1 VTTFILRLDSQGTGP
16 RLAVKDLI
24 DIEGTPTTAG
34 CRAVADAASPAA
46 ADAPLMAGA
55 RAAGAR
61 VVGKAN
67 LHELA
72 DGGTGLNP
80 WFGDPVNPIDASFIP
95 GGSSSGSA
103 VAVAT
108 GEADTAYG
116 SDTAGSVR
124 HPSACCGTAGLKTT
138 YGRISLEGVW
148 PLAPSLD
155 TVGPMGR
162 DVGGV
167 ILGMQL
173 LEPGF
178 TVAPTP
184 GRTVGRLRNLGSD
197 ADPRLDEAIDRA
209 LAEAELEVVD
219 VEIPGWS
226 EVEGDVLTIFMREA
240 WHSDQH
246 LLEMN
251 PAGISEETRGGLEF
265 GAAFEDAAL
274 AAALGRRAAWR
285 AAVDGALSRCEV
297 LALPTLPFL
306 TPRIGD
312 IGGLDPRIAA
322 HTARFNFSGHPAL
335 ALPVPGPAGQ
345 PFPAS
350 LQLVG
355 PHGGEELLCATG
367 LVVEAA
373 VAR

>member
-1 VTTFILRLDSQGTGP
+1 
-16 RLAVKDLI
+16 
-24 DIEGTPTTAG
+24 
-34 CRAVADAASPAA
+34 
-46 ADAPLMAGA
+46 
-55 RAAGAR
+55 

-116 SDTAGSVR
+116 SDTAGAVR
-124 HPSACCGTAGLKTT
+124 HPSACCGRAGLKTT

-246 LLEMN
+246 LLETN